1 MAIGM
6 TETRADQAVS
16 RVLGWP
22 EWPFY
27 LPGLVSLALWA
38 VVAAME
44 AGRTLRGQ
52 PSR

>member
-1 MAIGM
+1 MV
-6 TETRADQAVS
+6 ENRDDQAIS

-38 VVAAME
+38 LVAATQTGE
-44 AGRTLRGQ
+44 ALRRR
-52 PSR
+52 PAR